1 MAKAK
6 WEMIAD
12 VIYTHFS
19 PNEDFGRDEI
29 EEVVEICG
37 LSNGK
42 IRTNTWKALF
52 THEVLIETTN
62 GLLTLLPK
70 KEKTKKTSP
79 EKEKSASNT
88 LSIRK
93 ADNQY
98 YGQYVEEAVVAII
111 NNQSIPNN
119 VKNYVFQP
127 WEIDIMN
134 EDAKEIAAYL
144 NASTASYVGRQTS
157 NQSCDLIADNKEIE
171 LKYSKGNGT
180 FYNTSVSYFDCY
192 GLTPFKDF
200 LINYG
205 VLNFLA
211 QFFGDKVYKNLSPVS
226 QDESSAWRET
236 NPQLY
241 EQLISIEAAA
251 REAYSEYVFNYLISD
266 SAHIEHFVHQML
278 TKETSGKHTPD
289 LIIIYHYDTDKIV
302 EFSKEEIMAMAN
314 SVSTV
319 SRSGYTFNFN
329 GFHTTIAWQNGT
341 GLNNPTIRV
350 YLDKKGI

>member
-12 VIYTHFS
+12 LIYTHFGL
-19 PNEDFGRDEI
+19 NEDFGRDEI
-29 EEVVEICG
+29 EGVVEAYG
-37 LSNGK
+37 LSGGK
-42 IRTNTWKALF
+42 MRTNTWNALF
-52 THEVLIETTN
+52 THEVLVETKN
-62 GLLTLLPK
+62 GLFSLLPK
-70 KEKTKKTSP
+70 KEKVKNVTTKK
-79 EKEKSASNT
+79 KSSMENVLNIHKSN
-88 LSIRK
+88 
-93 ADNQY
+93 NQY

-111 NNQSIPNN
+111 NELPIPNN

-127 WEIDIMN
+127 WEIAIMN

-180 FYNTSVSYFDCY
+180 YYNTSVSYFDYY

-200 LINYG
+200 LIQYG
-205 VLNFLA
+205 VLDFLA
-211 QFFGDKVYKNLSPVS
+211 QFFGDKVYKNLSPIS
-226 QDESSAWRET
+226 QDESSAWRKAYPE
-236 NPQLY
+236 LY
-241 EQLISIEAAA
+241 EQLIAIEAAA
-251 REAYSEYVFNYLISD
+251 REAYAEYVFNYLIADPS
-266 SAHIEHFVHQML
+266 HIEHFVHQML

-289 LIIIYHYDTDKIV
+289 SIIIYHYDTDKIV
-302 EFSKEEIMAMAN
+302 EFSKEEIMAMTSN
-314 SVSTV
+314 SSI
-319 SRSGYTFNFN
+319 SRSGYTFKFN

-350 YLDKKGI
+350 YLDKKGA